1 MDYTYYLIFKKYK
14 GIFTR
19 HFLGSNSFIVSTL
32 SKTNEGIILLP
43 MGNYQGDENKVLLWT
58 QGFTHPN
65 SQEIV
70 QQLMEQSRFYQ
81 ILDKIPSKST
91 EIIDHSRKNIS
102 VEDWQSPFKFEITL
116 SNTGSYLKS
125 KEIKMMLFRELED
138 KSMIFI
144 ANMEFKPQ
152 LEDVEEP
159 EVKMTAY
166 KTKAL
171 FKSLMKL

>member
-1 MDYTYYLIFKKYK
+1 MDYTYYVIFKKYK
-14 GIFTR
+14 GVYTR
-19 HFLGSNSFIVSTL
+19 HFLGNNSFIISTL
-32 SKTNEGIILLP
+32 SKSNEGIIFIP
-43 MGNYQGDENKVLLWT
+43 MGIYQGDENKVLLWT
-58 QGFTHPN
+58 QGFVKPN
-65 SQEIV
+65 SQEIT

-81 ILDKIPSKST
+81 ILDKIPSKSN
-91 EIIDHSRKNIS
+91 EIIDRGQTSIS
-102 VEDWQSPFKFEITL
+102 VEDWKSPLKFEINL

-125 KEIKMMLFRELED
+125 KEIKMMLFRQLED

-144 ANMEFKPQ
+144 ADMEFTPR
-152 LEDVEEP
+152 LEDIEEP